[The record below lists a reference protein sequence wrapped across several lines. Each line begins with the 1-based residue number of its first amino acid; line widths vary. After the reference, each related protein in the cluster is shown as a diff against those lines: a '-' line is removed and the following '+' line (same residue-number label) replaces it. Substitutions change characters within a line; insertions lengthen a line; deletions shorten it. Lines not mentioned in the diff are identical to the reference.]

1 MNTACRQQMT
11 TEKLFHKAL
20 INFSI
25 IYLQIGNI
33 FQLNYIERI
42 SCRYSIYGFYTIWLV
57 YMVCF
62 TESLSSII
70 ACYWKSMYQE
80 LKEVNSWN
88 VTDWSNMMK
97 VHESFEIVHVSLTFF
112 SLTGV
117 TEIVNAQGSLWY
129 LTSWNKYT
137 DTKSCHL

>member
-1 MNTACRQQMT
+1 MNIACRQQMT

-20 INFSI
+20 INFII

-33 FQLNYIERI
+33 FQLNYIENFLQI
-42 SCRYSIYGFYTIWLV
+42 QYIWLLHA
-57 YMVCF
+57 CF
-62 TESLSSII
+62 AESLSSMI
-70 ACYWKSMYQE
+70 ACYWTCTKNSRRLVAGTWLIGASWWKFMKALFMY
-80 LKEVNSWN
+80 
-88 VTDWSNMMK
+88 
-97 VHESFEIVHVSLTFF
+97 EIVHVSLSFF

>member
-1 MNTACRQQMT
+1 MNTACRQQMA
-11 TEKLFHKAL
+11 TETLFHKVL
-20 INFSI
+20 INLSI
-25 IYLQIGNI
+25 IYFQISNI

-42 SCRYSIYGFYTIWLV
+42 SCRYMYIWLLHA
-57 YMVCF
+57 CF
-62 TESLSSII
+62 AESLSSMI

-88 VTDWSNMMK
+88 VTDWSIMMK
-97 VHESFEIVHVSLTFF
+97 VHESFIHVSLFFF

-117 TEIVNAQGSLWY
+117 TEIVNAQGSDKDWY